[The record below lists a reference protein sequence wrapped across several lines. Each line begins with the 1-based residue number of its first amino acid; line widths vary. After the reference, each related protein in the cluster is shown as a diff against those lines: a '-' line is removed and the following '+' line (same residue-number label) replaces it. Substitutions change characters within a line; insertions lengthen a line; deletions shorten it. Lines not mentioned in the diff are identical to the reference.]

1 MGNTAKC
8 LWVLPRWETSESVSL
23 PVDGYYM
30 HTYVNWLHGET
41 AALVSQNVH
50 CPSGAKGTKCR
61 RTG

>member
-50 CPSGAKGTKCR
+50 RLSIAELSKRR